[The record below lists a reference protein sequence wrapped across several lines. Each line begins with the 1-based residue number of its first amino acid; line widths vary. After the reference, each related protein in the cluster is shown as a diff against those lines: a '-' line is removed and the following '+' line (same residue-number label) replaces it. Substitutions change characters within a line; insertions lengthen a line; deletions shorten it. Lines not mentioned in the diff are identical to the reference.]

1 MMNNESITHTICN
14 CQIIIMLTN
23 TTTLFLWA
31 FSLFRQKLLKVDFDK
46 IRALEQAMENG
57 VDVPNLVDNG
67 IFKVALDRY

>member
-1 MMNNESITHTICN
+1 MGLFSI
-14 CQIIIMLTN
+14 
-23 TTTLFLWA
+23 
-31 FSLFRQKLLKVDFDK
+31 FRQKLLKVDFDK